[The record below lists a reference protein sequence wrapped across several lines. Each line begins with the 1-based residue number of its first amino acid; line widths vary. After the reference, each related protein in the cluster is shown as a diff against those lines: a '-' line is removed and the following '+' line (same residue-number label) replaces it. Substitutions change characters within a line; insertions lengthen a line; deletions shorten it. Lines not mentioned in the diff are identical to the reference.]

1 MGHGDEFQKTLVE
14 IYKSCVNKDEKGYG
28 ILLETGQLEPRYVKE
43 LIDKYNVYCICLGHG
58 DLDKQGI
65 IDLCRKNDKE
75 KDWSYG
81 ISDED
86 LDAHAEKWTETN
98 ENLKTECPKYGI
110 EYIDTHI
117 DREEIL
123 NTLNKKVQ
131 YIELIEEFESMK
143 TKESTFAKM
152 CDKLEADIQCKLYCE
167 ENCIDINK
175 KENKHLLKDS
185 RVQQIFNFQK
195 YTDLFLK

>member
-1 MGHGDEFQKTLVE
+1 MKNIVIIGVGRAGKTTLSNMIKDKWNEYSIIHSDSIKWGIIRGKGEEPYYRKNIKAQKEWEHGDEFQKTLVE

-28 ILLETGQLEPRYVKE
+28 ILLESGQLEPRYVKE

-81 ISDED
+81 IADED
-86 LDAHAEKWTETN
+86 LDAHAEKWAETN
-98 ENLKTECPKYGI
+98 ENLKVECPKYGI

-117 DREEIL
+117 NREEIL
-123 NTLNKKVQ
+123 NK
-131 YIELIEEFESMK
+131 IM
-143 TKESTFAKM
+143 
-152 CDKLEADIQCKLYCE
+152 DKLE
-167 ENCIDINK
+167 
-175 KENKHLLKDS
+175 KEIK
-185 RVQQIFNFQK
+185 
-195 YTDLFLK
+195 

>member
-1 MGHGDEFQKTLVE
+1 MIKDKWNQYNLIHSDSIKWGIIRGKGEEPYYRKNIKAQKEWEHGDEFQKTLVE

-28 ILLETGQLEPRYVKE
+28 ILLESGQLEPRYVKE

-81 ISDED
+81 ITDED
-86 LDAHAEKWTETN
+86 LDAHAEKWAETN
-98 ENLKTECPKYGI
+98 ENLKVECTKYGI

-123 NTLNKKVQ
+123 NK
-131 YIELIEEFESMK
+131 IM
-143 TKESTFAKM
+143 
-152 CDKLEADIQCKLYCE
+152 DKLE
-167 ENCIDINK
+167 
-175 KENKHLLKDS
+175 KEIK
-185 RVQQIFNFQK
+185 
-195 YTDLFLK
+195 